1 MPPTHTSPS
10 TFGSDRFYTAIER
23 RPRQAPSGIT
33 GPMQM
38 RSMLIVFAGLP
49 GTGKSSVARELA
61 GKLDAVWLRIDS
73 IEQAIR
79 DSAVLPGSIDDVG
92 YRVAFAVAGDNLR
105 LGRVIVTDSVNDW
118 MVTRDAWRDLG
129 VRAGARVVEVEMVCS
144 DPQEHRRRIE
154 TRATDVPGLVA
165 TDWAAVM
172 ERDYQPW
179 NREHLTIDTAGSSVD
194 DCVNQV
200 LAAL

>member
-1 MPPTHTSPS
+1 
-10 TFGSDRFYTAIER
+10 
-23 RPRQAPSGIT
+23 
-33 GPMQM
+33 
-38 RSMLIVFAGLP
+38 
-49 GTGKSSVARELA
+49 
-61 GKLDAVWLRIDS
+61 
-73 IEQAIR
+73 
-79 DSAVLPGSIDDVG
+79 
-92 YRVAFAVAGDNLR
+92 
-105 LGRVIVTDSVNDW
+105 LGRVIVADSVNDW

-129 VRAGARVVEVEMVCS
+129 VRVGARVVEVEMVCS

-194 DCVNQV
+194 HCVNQV
-200 LAAL
+200 PAAL